1 MFMRRTTVLFRW
13 NEWNVEHIAE
23 HGVSLEEAEWVV
35 EHARRPYP
43 QARPDGERLVI
54 GRGRGA
60 RWLQVIYIYDP
71 EDVVY
76 VIHARPLNE
85 REKHRARKRFK

>member
-1 MFMRRTTVLFRW
+1 
-13 NEWNVEHIAE
+13 VERDHIAE
-23 HGVSLEEAEWVV
+23 HGVSPDEAEWVV

-43 QARPDGERLVI
+43 QARPDGKRFVI
-54 GRGRGA
+54 GRGYGD

-76 VIHARPLNE
+76 VIHARPLTD
-85 REKHRARKRFK
+85 REKRRARRKFQ

>member
-1 MFMRRTTVLFRW
+1 MVFRW
-13 NEWNVEHIAE
+13 NDWNVDHIAE
-23 HGVSLEEAEWVV
+23 HGVSPEEAEWVA

-43 QARPDGERLVI
+43 EARADGKRFVI
-54 GRGRGA
+54 GRGYGG

-76 VIHARPLNE
+76 VIHARPLKDH
-85 REKHRARKRFK
+85 EKRRVRRRFQ

>member
-1 MFMRRTTVLFRW
+1 MQFRW
-13 NEWNVEHIAE
+13 NDCNIDHIAV
-23 HGVSLEEAEWVV
+23 HGVSPEEAELVV

-43 QARPDGERLVI
+43 QAREDEKRFVI
-54 GRGRGA
+54 GQGYGG

-76 VIHARPLNE
+76 VIHARPLTD
-85 REKHRARKRFK
+85 REKSRARRRFR

>member
-1 MFMRRTTVLFRW
+1 MLFRW

-23 HGVSLEEAEWVV
+23 HGVCVEEAEWVV

-43 QARPDGERLVI
+43 QARPDGKRLVI

-85 REKHRARKRFK
+85 REKRRARKRFQ